1 MAGQDLRLWLAD
13 CRTDRAAAA
22 VDLAAQ
28 LGAARLEL
36 PASAWETGIQ
46 DKAREAEIEPL
57 AAEGG
62 RVRSLTTGEEVQV
75 PRAPELQPWLP
86 DSFRRACTSEFLAA
100 VLEPAWVAGPGRLAP
115 AASVE
120 THRREVRM
128 QLVGAWVGGAKGIRL
143 GPWPTWSELDPFGEA
158 GSPVVEELQR
168 FQSAVRRL
176 TAGTFLEEPALILEP
191 DAPDDEDLRR
201 CFEAWLLLKQAGIH
215 ARRVPAAAAPRKVLN
230 SARLIVIPGCWRL
243 PEERWVN
250 LGGWVRGGGTLYLG
264 FDERALTEGYEPG
277 WGPPGPGFL
286 ERLVGMRAVGTPPY
300 PRLEG
305 GKLRL
310 RFRKGDHGF
319 ADLKDLPLSDLEP
332 MPVWPLDLPGREVDR
347 AAREGPVEVL
357 ALGPGQSPAVWRYPL
372 RKGLVVATALPFEAL
387 LARQAQA
394 YEVGAAG
401 HRPSGPILSRF
412 FFYLARAA
420 GLTTGG
426 APMEPFTD
434 LAVSR
439 SRGGYPHGLVVV
451 NRRDQRAA
459 GRIALHLDGGFE
471 ASDLLQ
477 ERPVAL
483 MKGSLVCP
491 VEAWNYRV
499 VGLSRKGSASQP

>member
-1 MAGQDLRLWLAD
+1 
-13 CRTDRAAAA
+13 
-22 VDLAAQ
+22 
-28 LGAARLEL
+28 
-36 PASAWETGIQ
+36 
-46 DKAREAEIEPL
+46 
-57 AAEGG
+57 
-62 RVRSLTTGEEVQV
+62 
-75 PRAPELQPWLP
+75 
-86 DSFRRACTSEFLAA
+86 
-100 VLEPAWVAGPGRLAP
+100 
-115 AASVE
+115 
-120 THRREVRM
+120 M

-143 GPWPTWSELDPFGEA
+143 GPWPTWSELDPFGEE
-158 GSPVVEELQR
+158 GSLVVEELRR
-168 FQSAVRRL
+168 FQAAVRRL
-176 TAGTFLEEPALILEP
+176 TAGTFRDEPAIILEP

-201 CFEAWLLLKQAGIH
+201 CLEAWLLLKQAGIH

-230 SARLIVIPGCWRL
+230 TARLIVVPGCWRL
-243 PEERWVN
+243 PEERWVT

-264 FDERALTEGYEPG
+264 FDDRALTEGYEPG

-300 PRLEG
+300 PRLEP

-319 ADLKDLPLSDLEP
+319 ADLRDLPLSDLEP
-332 MPVWPLDLPGREVDR
+332 LPLWPLEAPPRD
-347 AAREGPVEVL
+347 AREAGVEVL
-357 ALGPGQSPAVWRYPL
+357 ALGPGQTPSVWQYPL
-372 RKGLVVATALPFEAL
+372 RKGLVVATALPLEGL
-387 LARQAQA
+387 LSRQSPA
-394 YEVGAAG
+394 YEVSASGNRA
-401 HRPSGPILSRF
+401 SGPVLSRF

-459 GRIALHLDGGFE
+459 GRIPLHLEGGFE

-499 VGLSRKGSASQP
+499 VGLSRKSSSG